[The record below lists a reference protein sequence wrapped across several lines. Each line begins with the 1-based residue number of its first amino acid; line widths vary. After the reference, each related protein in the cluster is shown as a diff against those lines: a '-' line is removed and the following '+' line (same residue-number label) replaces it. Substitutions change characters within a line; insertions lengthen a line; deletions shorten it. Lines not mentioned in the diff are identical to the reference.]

1 MDTFVCKLL
10 TSTTFY
16 HLEFFLSTLFKPDV
30 TSNKSVAWHTELPCC
45 LLYLVVEQMRMHP
58 PVSSFRSWKN
68 FWLKMKATPLISSTL
83 ASAVVFLFIKF
94 AVIAMAS
101 FPRNSFL
108 LKPGEQRQELKPL
121 QTSDWTFRELK
132 AAQYLSHTSSN
143 NTPSVDSTR
152 PPKLLWM

>member
-1 MDTFVCKLL
+1 MCKLL
-10 TSTTFY
+10 TSTFY
-16 HLEFFLSTLFKPDV
+16 HLEIFYTCYLKLITRRWPGTQEF
-30 TSNKSVAWHTELPCC
+30 PCC

-83 ASAVVFLFIKF
+83 ASAVVFLFIKL
-94 AVIAMAS
+94 AVMAIAS

-121 QTSDWTFRELK
+121 QTSDWTFREGQLK
-132 AAQYLSHTSSN
+132 AAQYLSYTSSSM
-143 NTPSVDSTR
+143 PSVDSTM
-152 PPKLLWM
+152 PPKFPLM